1 MCVSTHSF
9 FAGFVLPSPLNFN
22 LKSCKRAHMTRVLMI
37 VASNQ
42 EIVLGNAD
50 NLRKLWTGEWD
61 SVSSKFSS
69 KRLQIA
75 DGDSFQR

>member
-50 NLRKLWTGEWD
+50 NLEGSFGQENGIVLA
-61 SVSSKFSS
+61 VSLVLKDC
-69 KRLQIA
+69 K
-75 DGDSFQR
+75 